1 MKVLGLLLQQR
12 HQVFRLR
19 VTWITSRHE
28 DHIHARQLPKNFAP
42 FVQREL
48 DRFRVGVIAVH
59 RRIPN
64 PDIQAVGI
72 GHARHACHHFHLW
85 SREMLAVGGII

>member
-12 HQVFRLR
+12 HQVLRLR

-28 DHIHARQLPKNFAP
+28 DHIHARQRGQTPN
-42 FVQREL
+42 VEL
-48 DRFRVGVIAVH
+48 GFIGIISVH

-85 SREMLAVGGII
+85 SREMRAVGGII